1 MIDKEVK
8 INTKSQLKHSKDI
21 GDIDVLVIN
30 KELKKIYL
38 LECKNTE
45 AAKNIKQLV
54 EEVNNL
60 FGGESQ
66 KGWLKKHQERYEW
79 VLANKDL
86 LGAKYE
92 IDLKEFDVIPII
104 LTSEQLATEFLKKEE
119 LPFKLV
125 NIYSVKEKL
134 FKAFENS

>member
-45 AAKNIKQLV
+45 AAK
-54 EEVNNL
+54 
-60 FGGESQ
+60 
-66 KGWLKKHQERYEW
+66 
-79 VLANKDL
+79 
-86 LGAKYE
+86 KYQTVSRRS
-92 IDLKEFDVIPII
+92 K
-104 LTSEQLATEFLKKEE
+104 
-119 LPFKLV
+119 
-125 NIYSVKEKL
+125 
-134 FKAFENS
+134 